1 MSGYTHSAKEAI
13 QHIDLVNKIKTV
25 PPDLSKFI
33 FGRPAVEWQQ
43 RYSDDLNDADI
54 VVVEIGTG
62 KINELN
68 GWYLQS
74 NYMTRFGDV
83 PRGIS
88 TYDQSDLHDD
98 IGRLKR
104 MTKNLLVVQHIELP
118 GLAARSAFANTLR
131 VACADMGVPVYVP
144 NFRTIDAYHYDPADY
159 RQIGQD
165 ILNKAEKCLQ

>member
-13 QHIDLVNKIKTV
+13 QHIELVNKIKNV
-25 PPDLSKFI
+25 PPELSKFI
-33 FGRPAVEWQQ
+33 FGKPAVSWRQ
-43 RYSDDLNDADI
+43 RHSDDLNAADV
-54 VVVEIGTG
+54 VVVEISTG

-83 PRGIS
+83 PRGVS
-88 TYDQSDLHDD
+88 TYVQSDLSDD

-104 MTKNLLVVQHIELP
+104 MTKRLLVVQHIELP
-118 GLAARSAFANTLR
+118 GLAARSAFAKALR
-131 VACADMGVPVYVP
+131 LACAAMGVPVYVP
-144 NFRTIDAYHYDPADY
+144 NFRTIDEYHYDPADY

-165 ILNKAEKCLQ
+165 ILNMAEKCLQ